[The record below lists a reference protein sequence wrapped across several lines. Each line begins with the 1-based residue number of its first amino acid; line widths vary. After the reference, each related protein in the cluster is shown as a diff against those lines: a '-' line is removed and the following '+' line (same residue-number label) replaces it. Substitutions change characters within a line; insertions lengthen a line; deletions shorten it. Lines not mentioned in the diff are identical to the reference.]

1 MKEAFIDKVQK
12 NGHNIWEFAVFVS
25 AVMDCNILYTS
36 ISRVAELSTSKRRK
50 ALIEQNY
57 PCVMSV
63 EYILEQSG
71 HTSTYIPILS
81 MVQELF
87 KNINILDKIT
97 EIKATSGQNVSW
109 SNGSHFLENELLSTG
124 NIILPL

>member
-1 MKEAFIDKVQK
+1 
-12 NGHNIWEFAVFVS
+12 
-25 AVMDCNILYTS
+25 MDCNILYTS